1 MATAKIQVV
10 VNYSKFG
17 DIEYCKDCA
26 FRKVS
31 QNSVCR
37 LFGRLH
43 RDVNGLRRS
52 VSCREMSGGSFG
64 RSRISGFTGEYR
76 WLSNFW
82 KASVEYEGMV
92 FPTVENAYQAAK
104 VLDREQRHVFKNVK
118 PAEAK
123 RLGSKVMD
131 RGDDWKDVNL
141 GIMRHLV
148 RQKFFRHNNLRRLLL
163 GTGDS
168 YIVEENNWG
177 DKFWGAVNGDGENN
191 LGQIIM
197 GVREELRAGKA

>member
-1 MATAKIQVV
+1 MATAKIQIV
-10 VNYSKFG
+10 VNYSRLG
-17 DIEYCKDCA
+17 DIEYCEDCV
-26 FRKVS
+26 FRKVFPDF
-31 QNSVCR
+31 VCR

-52 VSCREMSGGSFG
+52 VSCREMSGGSLDRF
-64 RSRISGFTGEYR
+64 RISGFVGEYR

-92 FPTVENAYQAAK
+92 FPTVENTYQAAK

-118 PAEAK
+118 PVEAK
-123 RLGSKVMD
+123 RLGSKI
-131 RGDDWKDVNL
+131 RLRDDWEGIKL

-148 RQKFFRHNNLRRLLL
+148 RQKFFRHNDLRRLLL

-168 YIVEENNWG
+168 YIVEENDWG
-177 DKFWGAVNGDGENN
+177 DRYWGAVNGEGENN